1 MSCTAN
7 EWWGF
12 VAAIQHPFHR
22 PLLPPPA
29 QPAPAP
35 TRMLFFGLVEARR
48 ILKNDDRALAIMLSD
63 QIEAA
68 PLGGGARREAMMHAA
83 KV

>member
-1 MSCTAN
+1 M
-7 EWWGF
+7 
-12 VAAIQHPFHR
+12 
-22 PLLPPPA
+22 
-29 QPAPAP
+29 APAP

-83 KV
+83 KVWHHNHYCRQSPLTLTMSLS